1 MKSETDNAFEVQ
13 VDVIRVYDAYL
24 SGTLTHTT
32 KPVELSRMQLIELA
46 LSAEKER
53 LALEQH
59 VEIIQPK
66 ADAFDRI
73 ATSTGGALNL
83 TNAAKSLQLRP
94 HEFNQHLHLMRWIYK
109 RAGGRSWIAY
119 QDRLQEGVLEHK
131 IYTYVAPDGTENI
144 REQVLVTAQGL
155 ALLAKTLNPLA
166 TARRSN
172 EQGGGRI
179 LARAKSNIG
188 PDTGGFGYELAICE
202 VAPGIET
209 TRILWGN
216 ALEGSARDLLAA
228 AEYQSDPNE
237 RNTTTE
243 AMDWLREQLS
253 HGAVKVA
260 DVQREARAAG
270 ISDKA
275 LRTARERLG
284 IKSSRAAFQ
293 GGYQWAM
300 PPLDERT

>member
-1 MKSETDNAFEVQ
+1 VSAVTGDSHKNAEVRRSLQ
-13 VDVIRVYDAYL
+13 PLVD
-24 SGTLTHTT
+24 
-32 KPVELSRMQLIELA
+32 LA
-46 LSAEKER
+46 LSCRCAVLGVSHFSKGSADQDPINR
-53 LALEQH
+53 VTGSLA
-59 VEIIQPK
+59 
-66 ADAFDRI
+66 F
-73 ATSTGGALNL
+73 GAL
-83 TNAAKSLQLRP
+83 ARV
-94 HEFNQHLHLMRWIYK
+94 I
-109 RAGGRSWIAY
+109 
-119 QDRLQEGVLEHK
+119 
-131 IYTYVAPDGTENI
+131 
-144 REQVLVTAQGL
+144 
-155 ALLAKTLNPLA
+155 LA
-166 TARRSN
+166 TARRSD

-202 VAPGIET
+202 AAPGIET
-209 TRILWGN
+209 TRIVWGD

-228 AEYQSDPNE
+228 AEYQSNPEE

-243 AMDWLREQLS
+243 AMDWLKEQLS

-300 PPLDERT
+300 PPVNGRN